1 MSTTKNILNEVRTLL
16 GMSVELEKMELE
28 NGAVLESDSFESGAE
43 VFIVVDEDRVALPV
57 GEYETKDGK
66 VIVVSEEG
74 VIAEIKD
81 ASEEEE
87 VPVEEEASTE
97 EEVLAEEEVADI
109 KEEEVP
115 AEDDIKNVINAIVEE
130 MSVLKAEIEKLK
142 GGESEDL
149 STEEVVTEE
158 LSAVV
163 EVELS
168 EPTAET
174 ISHTPDN
181 VSEKKQQFFNAN
193 KNSKSSTLN
202 RVFNKLNK

>member
-1 MSTTKNILNEVRTLL
+1 
-16 GMSVELEKMELE
+16 MSVELEKMELE
-28 NGAVLESDSFESGAE
+28 NGTVLESDSFESGAE
-43 VFIVVDEDRVALPV
+43 VFIKVDEDLVALPV

-66 VIVVSEEG
+66 VVVVSEEG

-87 VPVEEEASTE
+87 APAKEEAPEEEEA
-97 EEVLAEEEVADI
+97 LAEEEVADI

-115 AEDDIKNVINAIVEE
+115 AEDDIKNVINAILEE

-142 GGESEDL
+142 GGEAEDL

-193 KNSKSSTLN
+193 KGGKRSILN
-202 RVFNKLNK
+202 NVFNNLNK

>member
-1 MSTTKNILNEVRTLL
+1 MSKTKNILNEVRTLL
-16 GMSVELEKMELE
+16 GIKVELEKMELE

-43 VFIVVDEDRVALPV
+43 VFIIVDEDKVALPV

-87 VPVEEEASTE
+87 APVEEAPVE
-97 EEVLAEEEVADI
+97 EDMAEDEEVADV
-109 KEEEVP
+109 KEEEEVP
-115 AEDDIKNVINAIVEE
+115 ADDDIKNVINAIVEE
-130 MSVLKAEIEKLK
+130 MGMLKAEIEKLK

-158 LSAVV
+158 LSSDV

-168 EPTAET
+168 AEP

-181 VSEKKQQFFNAN
+181 TVNKKEQHLHAEKAS
-193 KNSKSSTLN
+193 KNSTLN
-202 RVFNKLNK
+202 RVFNNLNK

>member
-1 MSTTKNILNEVRTLL
+1 MNKKAELLNKVRAVL
-16 GMSVELEKMELE
+16 GISVELEKMELE
-28 NGAVLESDSFESGAE
+28 NGAVLESESFESGAE
-43 VFIVVDEDRVALPV
+43 IFIVVDEDKVATPV

-66 VIVVSEEG
+66 VIVVAEEG
-74 VIAEIKD
+74 VIAEVKD
-81 ASEEEE
+81 VSEEEE
-87 VPVEEEASTE
+87 APAEEAPVAE
-97 EEVLAEEEVADI
+97 EMAEDEEVTDV

-115 AEDDIKNVINAIVEE
+115 ADDEIKNVINAIAEE
-130 MSVLKAEIEKLK
+130 LAMLKAEIEKLK
-142 GGESEDL
+142 GGGEAEDL

-158 LSAVV
+158 LSSDV

-168 EPTAET
+168 TEATET

>member
-1 MSTTKNILNEVRTLL
+1 MSKTKNILNEVRTLL
-16 GMSVELEKMELE
+16 GIKVELEKMELE
-28 NGAVLESDSFESGAE
+28 NGTVLESDSFESGAE
-43 VFIVVDEDRVALPV
+43 VFIIVDEDKAALPV

-81 ASEEEE
+81 SSEEEE
-87 VPVEEEASTE
+87 APAEEAPVEEDM
-97 EEVLAEEEVADI
+97 AEDEEVADV

-115 AEDDIKNVINAIVEE
+115 ADDDIKNVINAIVEE
-130 MSVLKAEIEKLK
+130 MGMLKAEIEKLK
-142 GGESEDL
+142 GGEAEDL

-158 LSAVV
+158 LSSDV

-168 EPTAET
+168 TETTET